1 MHSDVSKMIVDF
13 VILFSYTNVDAY
25 CRMGNIKVDLKLSEK
40 YSLLKDNVEGLTS
53 STGFLSLRFP
63 HENKWIKSRNT

>member
-1 MHSDVSKMIVDF
+1 
-13 VILFSYTNVDAY
+13 
-25 CRMGNIKVDLKLSEK
+25 MGNIKVDLKLSEK